1 MAVSWTTSQKQ
12 RLSELNADTA
22 LLDQVFDN
30 AGERDRSFLK
40 SERQL
45 VARHKE
51 RLQALKDSVR
61 RPLPCR
67 LESMLVDCL
76 TAAGFVQVITPILL
90 SRGMLEKMTIT
101 RDHPLARQVFWV
113 DEDKCLRPMLAPNLY
128 YLWRDLVRLW
138 GKPVRIFEIGP
149 CFRKESQGAYHLNE
163 FTMLNLAELDDLEGR
178 QQARL
183 EELATLVM
191 EAVGLRHYQLVKS
204 ESEVY
209 GETIDVIAG
218 DLELGSGAFGPHKL
232 DYRWGIVDPWV
243 GIGFGLERLAVA
255 LEGHS
260 NIHRVG
266 RSLSYLDGARL
277 NI

>member
-1 MAVSWTTSQKQ
+1 MAVTWTTSQKQ

-22 LLDQVFDN
+22 LLDQAFDN
-30 AGERDRSFLK
+30 AGERDRFFLK

-45 VARHKE
+45 VTQHKE
-51 RLQALKDSVR
+51 RLQELKNSSR
-61 RPLPCR
+61 RPLLCR
-67 LESMLVDCL
+67 LESRLIDCL
-76 TAAGFVQVITPILL
+76 TAAGFVQVVTPILL
-90 SRGMLEKMTIT
+90 SRSMLEKMTIT
-101 RDHPLARQVFWV
+101 REHPLTRQVFWV

-183 EELATLVM
+183 EELAALVM
-191 EAVGLRHYQLVKS
+191 DAVGLRHYQLAKT
-204 ESEVY
+204 ECEVY
-209 GETIDVIAG
+209 GDTVDVLAG
-218 DLELGSGAFGPHKL
+218 DLELGSGAYGPHKL
-232 DYRWGIVDPWV
+232 DNRWGIFDPWV

-255 LEGHS
+255 LEGHR